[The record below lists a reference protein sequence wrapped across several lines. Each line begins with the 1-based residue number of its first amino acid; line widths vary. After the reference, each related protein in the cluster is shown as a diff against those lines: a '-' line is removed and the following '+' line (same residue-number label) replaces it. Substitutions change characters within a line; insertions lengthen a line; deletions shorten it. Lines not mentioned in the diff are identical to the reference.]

1 MFLFLGIEMLQQ
13 GVTKWPRDP
22 HSRERDNRCEKLNIF
37 LHFTLF
43 IFLRMEM
50 QPFIPPVI
58 L

>member
-43 IFLRMEM
+43 MFLRMEM
-50 QPFIPPVI
+50 QAFIP